1 MWWDMKRAKCP
12 PPIERYD
19 VKYTVIVEM
28 RKHTIR
34 RKARKGRKTK
44 TLRRG
49 GADNNND
56 PSYNVW
62 SRMYGGPA
70 PIANPNA
77 LSRMYGGPAPI
88 VNAPIV
94 NAPIVHPNQRMEAPN
109 VAPAPNQNAP
119 IVQAYYNNRHNA
131 NVLPIP
137 AGPVFDI
144 QNAMKRLE
152 DIGSERYGDN
162 IKWATSHMAQLMYN
176 FIESLGD
183 EQILTINN
191 MLLYNAS
198 WNGDFSLDGYIYIIT
213 RTNVYMSD
221 FRGVSSGIPRTM
233 PSLVF
238 KKIYQFAESLSAQL
252 CAIFISY
259 CKRDICL
266 FRNAIQG
273 TGHDKDDHELHRS
286 KLEAIMNAIPSI

>member
-1 MWWDMKRAKCP
+1 M
-12 PPIERYD
+12 
-19 VKYTVIVEM
+19 VIVEM

-34 RKARKGRKTK
+34 RKARKGRKIK

-49 GADNNND
+49 GAGNNND

-70 PIANPNA
+70 PI
-77 LSRMYGGPAPI
+77 
-88 VNAPIV
+88 VNAV
-94 NAPIVHPNQRMEAPN
+94 PNRNVEAPN

-273 TGHDKDDHELHRS
+273 TGHDKDDLELHRS